1 MEKMMMILK
10 LFPMILEAVRNLEA
24 VLPNG
29 CGKIKQDAAVEKI
42 IALNEKYREIEPEI
56 RKMVNIAVGVLNS
69 AGLFR
74 KQ

>member
-1 MEKMMMILK
+1 MEKMMQVVK
-10 LFPMILEAVRNLEA
+10 LFPIIWEAVHNLED

-29 CGKIKQDAAVEKI
+29 CGKIKLDAVVEKI

-56 RKMVNIAVGVLNS
+56 RKIANVAVGVCNA

-74 KQ
+74 KK